1 MLLETYNI
9 SGKGFGVGRRWSAS
23 KAAVYLPPNSHLESI
38 SLFNIFGCQL
48 GLLADF
54 SVSVCLSAFLSH
66 PFLFPPFPLGLLTQM
81 KQGAMLCITL
91 WKGPHDR
98 ELWVTQPAIS

>member
-1 MLLETYNI
+1 MLLEAYNI

-23 KAAVYLPPNSHLESI
+23 KAAVYLPPDSHLESI

-54 SVSVCLSAFLSH
+54 SVSVSLPSSPTPSFFLPS
-66 PFLFPPFPLGLLTQM
+66 PS
-81 KQGAMLCITL
+81 
-91 WKGPHDR
+91 
-98 ELWVTQPAIS
+98 VY